1 MLEYMES
8 IDSDD
13 KEGNTD
19 YSKSDLDSDRDDND
33 NVGVD
38 KEYYTVKEG
47 TSHNVPSSK
56 KT

>member
-13 KEGNTD
+13 KEGNAD
-19 YSKSDLDSDRDDND
+19 YIKSNLDSDRDDND
-33 NVGVD
+33 DVGVD
-38 KEYYTVKEG
+38 KEYYNVKEG
-47 TSHNVPSSK
+47 TMHNVPSSN

>member
-33 NVGVD
+33 DVGVD
-38 KEYYTVKEG
+38 KEYYNVKEG